1 MRINEAII
9 RPIVTEKTMAQL
21 DQNKYVFE
29 VDMSV
34 SKGQVVDELRSL
46 FGVDVVDVKSSIL
59 PGKKIRQ
66 GKTFRFK
73 KGAKRKKVTVTLKEG
88 QKLDI
93 VSKES

>member
-1 MRINEAII
+1 MRINEII
-9 RPIVTEKTMAQL
+9 TKPVITEKTMSQL

-29 VDMSV
+29 VSMSV
-34 SKGQVVDELRSL
+34 TKGQVVEELKKL
-46 FGVDVVDVKSSIL
+46 FGVDVIDVRSSIR

-73 KGAKRKKVTVTLKEG
+73 KGAKTKKVTVTLKEG
-88 QKLDI
+88 QKLDV